1 MPREN
6 EAGEL
11 TIKAIDSREE
21 VQHIPFVPI
30 QASLPVQSHRL
41 HHCLHILQDLPFWT
55 VVIKQKPGMRLGESR
70 WEGCGAEV
78 VNLKLFWA

>member
-1 MPREN
+1 
-6 EAGEL
+6 
-11 TIKAIDSREE
+11 
-21 VQHIPFVPI
+21 
-30 QASLPVQSHRL
+30 
-41 HHCLHILQDLPFWT
+41 LHILQDLPFWT